1 MPLNS
6 GMKLV
11 NPFTYVVAKVRA
23 GVAKLEAFIGY
34 IKARIAEKS
43 TWAGI
48 VGGFGG
54 ASSLHHPWDILSAIG
69 GIIMVLIPTKS
80 DK

>member
-1 MPLNS
+1 M
-6 GMKLV
+6 V
-11 NPFTYVVAKVRA
+11 NPFTYVAAKVRA
-23 GVAKLEAFIGY
+23 ALTKVENLVAY

-69 GIIMVLIPTKS
+69 GIIMVLIPTKK
-80 DK
+80 DDAK